1 MHHQSV
7 INSLLIVRARRHSSS
22 GNTQNVLGRGLGN
35 GLRDDP
41 RAPQVPIR
49 YSQLAKPSLR
59 AALRALSVRMDLGDM
74 PNARGAF
81 GYYPD
86 YPWFVIFSPLLSS
99 LFTPIRGA
107 PQHRPAHAVY
117 NVHAVV
123 SPGPPCTRRSLWG
136 VRVIPGRIPH
146 APYLFIT
153 CFISF

>member
-1 MHHQSV
+1 MKRGAVHHQYLIS
-7 INSLLIVRARRHSSS
+7 SLSIVRANRHSSS

-41 RAPQVPIR
+41 RAPQVPIQ

-86 YPWFVIFSPLLSS
+86 YPWFVISPSVTLCYSHRSRVRHNITPSS
-99 LFTPIRGA
+99 P
-107 PQHRPAHAVY
+107 
-117 NVHAVV
+117 
-123 SPGPPCTRRSLWG
+123 
-136 VRVIPGRIPH
+136 
-146 APYLFIT
+146 
-153 CFISF
+153 